1 MNENNH
7 LKKQITKARDMRL
20 FESKL
25 DNVQNRKTN
34 VNEKLRK
41 RINEINDNTNKLSKD
56 INEYIVRNG
65 YVELFNK

>member
-1 MNENNH
+1 MTTNKN
-7 LKKQITKARDMRL
+7 KGL

-34 VNEKLRK
+34 VDEKLRK
-41 RINEINDNTNKLSKD
+41 RLNEINDNTNKLSKD

-65 YVELFNK
+65 YVELYNK